1 MAEYVEFTGKDLE
14 EALAVAA
21 ASLKLPPEQ
30 IKFKLLT
37 MGSKGLWGLG
47 RRKARISV
55 DPDDPSLDLGDEVQ
69 AKDAGP
75 VRSAAAAE
83 STRPRER
90 AQEESRPNTDLG
102 DSAQTDRAD
111 KARKPK
117 APRAARPEKPA
128 ASGKRDQSPAVQPD
142 RAAARAELKPLDW
155 AHVPPP
161 LTRPGPGESE
171 QAALPDDE
179 AGRKAEEVVLEITG
193 RMGLEVKSS
202 RRRLGSRLVISLDSP
217 DNALLIGNR
226 GGTLEALQLLAAKII
241 TQRVKSTASETGSE
255 DRLVLD
261 VADYRARR
269 QSQLLENLKNMA
281 EEARS
286 SGKPQSLGSLSPAER
301 RLALLALRPFKD
313 LSIAPG
319 SGRESLVITSVSD
332 QRSQRSARPRKF
344 QRPRRGGDRKSSA

>member
-1 MAEYVEFTGKDLE
+1 MAEQVEFTGKDLE
-14 EALAVAA
+14 EALAAAA

-30 IKFKLLT
+30 VKFKLLT

-55 DPDDPSLDLGDEVQ
+55 DLDDPSLDLGDEAQ

-75 VRSAAAAE
+75 ARSAA
-83 STRPRER
+83 
-90 AQEESRPNTDLG
+90 EELSRPLDRSPENRPPTEPVDEV
-102 DSAQTDRAD
+102 RAD
-111 KARKPK
+111 QADKTRKPK
-117 APRAARPEKPA
+117 TPKAARPEKPTVTD
-128 ASGKRDQSPAVQPD
+128 KRDQNPAAHPD
-142 RAAARAELKPLDW
+142 RAATRAELKPLDW
-155 AHVPPP
+155 THVPPP
-161 LTRPGPGESE
+161 PTRPGPGEAE
-171 QAALPDDE
+171 PAAPADDE

-193 RMGLEVKSS
+193 RMGLEVKST
-202 RRRLGSRLVISLDSP
+202 RRRLGSRLVINLESP

-241 TQRVKSTASETGSE
+241 SQRAKTTESEAGGE

-269 QSQLLENLKNMA
+269 QAQLLDNLKNMA
-281 EEARS
+281 EEARN

-319 SGRESLVITSVSD
+319 SGRDSQVIASASG
-332 QRSQRSARPRKF
+332 QRTQRPNRPRKP
-344 QRPRRGGDRKSSA
+344 QRPRRGGERKSSD

>member
-1 MAEYVEFTGKDLE
+1 MAEQVEFTGKDLE
-14 EALAVAA
+14 EALAAAA
-21 ASLKLPPEQ
+21 ASLELPPEQ
-30 IKFKLLT
+30 VKFKLLT

-55 DPDDPSLDLGDEVQ
+55 DLDDPSLDLGDEAQ

-75 VRSAAAAE
+75 ARSVAE
-83 STRPRER
+83 EL
-90 AQEESRPNTDLG
+90 SRPLDRSPEGNRPATEPADG
-102 DSAQTDRAD
+102 PRAD
-111 KARKPK
+111 QADRTRKPK
-117 APRAARPEKPA
+117 TPKAARPEKPTVTE
-128 ASGKRDQSPAVQPD
+128 KRDQNPAAHPD
-142 RAAARAELKPLDW
+142 RAATRAELKPLDW

-161 LTRPGPGESE
+161 PTRPGPNEAE
-171 QAALPDDE
+171 PAAPADDE

-193 RMGLEVKSS
+193 RMGLEVKST
-202 RRRLGSRLVISLDSP
+202 RRRYGSRLVITLDSQ

-241 TQRVKSTASETGSE
+241 SQRAKSTETEAGGE

-269 QSQLLENLKNMA
+269 QAQLLDNLKNMA
-281 EEARS
+281 EEARN

-301 RLALLALRPFKD
+301 RLALLALRHFKD

-319 SGRESLVITSVSD
+319 SGRDSQVIASASGH
-332 QRSQRSARPRKF
+332 RSQRPTRPRKP
-344 QRPRRGGDRKSSA
+344 QRPRRGGERKSSD

>member
-1 MAEYVEFTGKDLE
+1 MAEQVEFTGKDLE
-14 EALAVAA
+14 EALAAAA
-21 ASLKLPPEQ
+21 ASLELPPER

-55 DPDDPSLDLGDEVQ
+55 DPEDPSLGLGDEGR
-69 AKDAGP
+69 AETAGSGRP
-75 VRSAAAAE
+75 PERAPGGPRSAAE
-83 STRPRER
+83 P
-90 AQEESRPNTDLG
+90 G
-102 DSAQTDRAD
+102 DGDRVDRRAD
-111 KARKPK
+111 QAGKPK
-117 APRAARPEKPA
+117 APKAARPEKPA
-128 ASGKRDQSPAVQPD
+128 ELGRRDQSPTARPD
-142 RAAARAELKPLDW
+142 RTAARAELKPLDW

-161 LTRPGPGESE
+161 PTRAAPGESE
-171 QAALPDDE
+171 RPASPDDVS
-179 AGRKAEEVVLEITG
+179 GQMAEEVVLEITG

-202 RRRLGSRLVISLDSP
+202 RRRLGSRLIISLDSP

-241 TQRVKSTASETGSE
+241 AQRAKFAESKTGGE

-269 QSQLLENLKNMA
+269 QAQLLENLKNMA

-286 SGKPQSLGSLSPAER
+286 SGKPQPLGGLSPAER

-313 LSIAPG
+313 LSIT
-319 SGRESLVITSVSD
+319 SGGGRDGLTITSASGP
-332 QRSQRSARPRKF
+332 RSQRPPRSRKS